1 MIKRLFAL
9 TLCFLVQF
17 SLLSSIALA
26 QEKMASSKSSQA
38 AFDKL
43 VDDYFDFHFQ
53 FHPTE
58 GTQAGLHQYDGKLE
72 DFSRAGMDAEIAG
85 LQQFQKKFD
94 SISTKELSQESAGDL
109 EVLTSSIQARLLEL
123 QSIQMWRKDPDVYVS
138 DLSDERL
145 HDHAPEFCAAGR
157 PAAVRNSAGARDSAS
172 S

>member
-9 TLCFLVQF
+9 ALCFLIPF
-17 SLLSSIALA
+17 SLLSSIAFA
-26 QEKMASSKSSQA
+26 QEKMASSESSSQA

-43 VDDYFDFHFQ
+43 VDEYFDFHFQ

-94 SISTKELSQESAGDL
+94 SLSTKELSQESAGDM
-109 EVLTSSIQARLLEL
+109 EVLASSIQGRLLEL

-138 DLSDERL
+138 DLSESVFTIMRRTF
-145 HDHAPEFCAAGR
+145 APFSK
-157 PAAVRNSAGARDSAS
+157 PA
-172 S
+172 